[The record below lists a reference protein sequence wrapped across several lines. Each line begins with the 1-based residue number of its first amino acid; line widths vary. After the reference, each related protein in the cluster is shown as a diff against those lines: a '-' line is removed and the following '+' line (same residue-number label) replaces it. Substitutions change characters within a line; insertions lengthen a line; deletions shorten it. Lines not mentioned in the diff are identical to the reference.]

1 MLKTTK
7 LLSVII
13 ILLIVFTFVIRF
25 MFSVTFPST
34 WDQVDFVLALDRYD
48 LLAMQ
53 PHFPGYPIFIFG
65 GMIVHLFIENP
76 SLSLSVFNGIIAVSA
91 AIPMYLLARKYVDG
105 VSALI
110 VTLALQS
117 SVYFMILVSQPMSEG
132 SAIGV
137 LWWFLWSL
145 NIGLHNNKIRYQL
158 LPLFLFSILMGIRL
172 SYLPFGFGLLFLWWF
187 DYKRNKDSIRL
198 ILFIFLAV
206 LFQMIWVVALI
217 MTEGSLNGFIKLSL
231 AFVTGHFTSWGGTVV
246 DTHEPFFTRLYEL
259 VINNIIYVGMF
270 AKSFIILL
278 VFAGISIIALLKNKT
293 DAAGNFLKKHYVM
306 LTLLLMYFLWNLF
319 AQNIEKPRHSYPI
332 TLMLLFLWLVYITG
346 KHTLLKWACMGLTVM
361 QLVIGIPILKEQAEK
376 NPAVYQT
383 ANYLTQ
389 QDEEIV
395 VYTWEETRVFQY
407 LDVPFEHKRFYTY
420 DLFLQD
426 KKYNKNKKIYVTNH
440 LIEGFKEQGIDVS
453 DHLEEVKTF
462 RSNELFDPVY
472 DEITLYRWIDK

>member
-1 MLKTTK
+1 MFKTNK
-7 LLSVII
+7 LLSAIVII
-13 ILLIVFTFVIRF
+13 LIVFTFFIRF
-25 MFSVTFPST
+25 MYSVSFPSS

-65 GMIVHLFIENP
+65 GMLVHLFIENP
-76 SLSLSVFNGIIAVSA
+76 SLALSVFNGIITVSA
-91 AIPMYLLARKYVDG
+91 AVPIYLLARRYVDR
-105 VSALI
+105 VSSLA
-110 VTLALQS
+110 VTLVLQS

-132 SAIGV
+132 AAIGV

-145 NIGLHNNKIRYQL
+145 MIGFDNNKIRYQL
-158 LPLFLFSILMGIRL
+158 LPLLLFSILMGIRL
-172 SYLPFGFGLLFLWWF
+172 SYLPLGIGLLFLWWF

-198 ILFIFLAV
+198 AGFILLAV
-206 LFQMIWVVALI
+206 LFQMIWVIALI
-217 MTEGSLNGFIKLSL
+217 MTEGSLDGFIKLSM

-270 AKSFIILL
+270 AKSSILL
-278 VFAGISIIALLKNKT
+278 IGFVAISIIALLKNKT
-293 DAAGNFLKKHYVM
+293 DEAGNFLKKHYVM
-306 LTLLLMYFLWNLF
+306 LTLLLIYFLWNLF
-319 AQNIEKPRHSYPI
+319 AQNVEKPRHSYPI
-332 TLMLLFLWLVYITG
+332 TLMLLFLWLVSIAG
-346 KHTLLKWACMGLTVM
+346 KHTLLKWACMGLAVM
-361 QLVIGIPILKEQAEK
+361 QLIIGIPILKEQAAK
-376 NPAVYQT
+376 NPAVYQM
-383 ANYLTQ
+383 ANHLAQ

-453 DHLEEVKTF
+453 ENLAEVKTF
-462 RSNELFDPVY
+462 KSNELFDPVY
-472 DEITLYRWIDK
+472 DEITLYRWKNK

>member
-1 MLKTTK
+1 MFKTNK
-7 LLSVII
+7 LLSAIVII
-13 ILLIVFTFVIRF
+13 LIVFIFFIRF
-25 MFSVTFPST
+25 MYSVSFPST

-65 GMIVHLFIENP
+65 GMLVHLFIENP
-76 SLSLSVFNGIIAVSA
+76 SLALSVFNGIITVSA
-91 AIPMYLLARKYVDG
+91 AVPMYLLARRYVDR
-105 VSALI
+105 VSSLA
-110 VTLALQS
+110 VTLVLQS

-132 SAIGV
+132 AAIGV
-137 LWWFLWSL
+137 LWWFLWNL
-145 NIGLHNNKIRYQL
+145 MIGFDNNKIRYQL
-158 LPLFLFSILMGIRL
+158 LPLLLFSILMGIRL
-172 SYLPFGFGLLFLWWF
+172 SYLPLGIGLLFLWWF

-198 ILFIFLAV
+198 AGFILLAV

-217 MTEGSLNGFIKLSL
+217 MTEGSLDGFMKLSM

-246 DTHEPFFTRLYEL
+246 DTHEPFYTRLYEL

-270 AKSFIILL
+270 AKSSFLL
-278 VFAGISIIALLKNKT
+278 IGFVAISIIALLKNKT
-293 DAAGNFLKKHYVM
+293 DEAGNFLKKHYVM
-306 LTLLLMYFLWNLF
+306 LTLLLIYFLWNLF
-319 AQNIEKPRHSYPI
+319 AQNVEKPRHSYPI
-332 TLMLLFLWLVYITG
+332 TLMLLFLWLVSIAG
-346 KHTLLKWACMGLTVM
+346 KHTLLKWACMGLAVM
-361 QLVIGIPILKEQAEK
+361 QLIIGIPILKEQAAK

-383 ANYLTQ
+383 ANHLAQ

-453 DHLEEVKTF
+453 ENLAEVKTF
-462 RSNELFDPVY
+462 KSNELFDPVY
-472 DEITLYRWIDK
+472 DEITLYRWKNK

>member
-7 LLSVII
+7 LLSAIG
-13 ILLIVFTFVIRF
+13 ILLIVFTFFIRF
-25 MFSVTFPST
+25 KFSVSFPST

-65 GMIVHLFIENP
+65 GMLVHLFIENP
-76 SLSLSVFNGIIAVSA
+76 SLSLSVFNGIITVSA
-91 AIPMYLLARKYVDG
+91 TLPMYLLARKYVDR
-105 VSALI
+105 VSALT
-110 VTLALQS
+110 VTLVLQS

-145 NIGLHNNKIRYQL
+145 VIGLHNNKIRYQL
-158 LPLFLFSILMGIRL
+158 LPLVLFSILMGIRL
-172 SYLPFGFGLLFLWWF
+172 SYLPFGVGLLFLWWF

-198 ILFIFLAV
+198 TLFIFLAV

-217 MTEGSLNGFIKLSL
+217 MTEGSLTGFIKLSM
-231 AFVTGHFTSWGGTVV
+231 AFVSGHFTSWGGTVV
-246 DTHEPFFTRLYEL
+246 DTHEPFFTRFYDL

-270 AKSFIILL
+270 AKSTILL
-278 VFAGISIIALLKNKT
+278 IGFVGISIIALVKNKT
-293 DAAGNFLKKHYVM
+293 KEAGIFLKKHYMM
-306 LTLLLMYFLWNLF
+306 LTLLLIYFSWNLF
-319 AQNIEKPRHSYPI
+319 AQNVEKPRHSYPI
-332 TLMLLFLWLVYITG
+332 TLLLLFIWLVSITG
-346 KHTLLKWACMGLTVM
+346 KHTLLKWACMVLTVM
-361 QLVIGIPILKEQAEK
+361 QLVIGIPILKEQTEK

-383 ANYLTQ
+383 ANYLAQ
-389 QDEEIV
+389 KDEESV

-462 RSNELFDPVY
+462 KSNELFDPVY
-472 DEITLYRWIDK
+472 DEITLYRWKDK